1 MRLGFDW
8 DTTDMSI
15 LLHAK
20 LAKPFMGTAR
30 IVINSLHIKGD
41 VCKVTLFFLFSLL
54 AKQLQCFLIG
64 YSFTGL
70 HFTASLDASSGW
82 EGIFVFICVNS

>member
-15 LLHAK
+15 LLLAK

-41 VCKVTLFFLFSLL
+41 VCKVAFFFLCSLKQFQCLFF
-54 AKQLQCFLIG
+54 
-64 YSFTGL
+64 
-70 HFTASLDASSGW
+70 
-82 EGIFVFICVNS
+82 